1 MKSEVAFQL
10 KHADTH
16 SAFKK
21 IAGECIKHLQSNQD
35 MVLHGADIEGIH
47 QMRVALRRLRCAF
60 LVFRKIVGSANSKT
74 LMDELRSVANTL
86 GCARDLDIFLTQT
99 LPAVS
104 AQFNDHSGLI
114 KLRDKALA
122 AQTQAYIEVRE
133 MLSTTRYRRML
144 LTLSDWIENERWR
157 QGTHESKIPKVHEL
171 ATAHLDKYRKQL
183 KTSGKLLANAQPEAR
198 HVTRIAAKKLRYTA
212 EFFASLY
219 SVTESRAYIRKLS
232 KLQDCLGMLNDI
244 VITEKLL
251 LQIVGSRHS
260 RALDDAL
267 NIFSGWNACNTIH
280 GVTHMN
286 KAWLKFSAQ
295 KPFWH

>member
-1 MKSEVAFQL
+1 LKSEVAFQL
-10 KHADTH
+10 KHADAH

-21 IAGECIKHLQSNQD
+21 IAGECVKHLQSNQD
-35 MVLHGADIEGIH
+35 MVLHGADVEGVH

-74 LMDELRSVANTL
+74 LMDELRSVADTL
-86 GCARDLDIFLTQT
+86 GRARDLDIFLTQT

-104 AQFNDHSGLI
+104 AQFNNHSGLI
-114 KLRDKALA
+114 KLRTKALA

-157 QGTHESKIPKVHEL
+157 QGAHESEAPKVHAL
-171 ATAHLDKYRKQL
+171 AAAHLDKYRKQL
-183 KTSGKLLANAQPEAR
+183 KAIGKLLASAQPEAR
-198 HVTRIAAKKLRYTA
+198 HATRIAAKKLRYTA
-212 EFFASLY
+212 EFFVSLY
-219 SVTESRAYIRKLS
+219 SVAESRVYIRKLS
-232 KLQDCLGMLNDI
+232 QLQDCLGMLNDI

-251 LQIVGSRHS
+251 LKIVGSSHS
-260 RALDDAL
+260 RTLDDAL

-280 GVTHMN
+280 GVTQMN
-286 KAWLKFSAQ
+286 KAWLKFSDQ

>member
-35 MVLHGADIEGIH
+35 MVLHGADIEGVH

-74 LMDELRSVANTL
+74 LMDELRSVADTL
-86 GCARDLDIFLTQT
+86 GRARDLDIFLIQT
-99 LPAVS
+99 LPAVN

-122 AQTQAYIEVRE
+122 AQAQAYIEVRKV
-133 MLSTTRYRRML
+133 LSTRRYHRML

-157 QGTHESKIPKVHEL
+157 QSTHENKAPKVRAL
-171 ATAHLDKYRKQL
+171 ATAHLNKYHKQL
-183 KTSGKLLANAQPEAR
+183 KVSGKHLVNAQSEAR
-198 HVTRIAAKKLRYTA
+198 HATRIAAKKLRYTA

-219 SVTESRAYIRKLS
+219 SVAESRAYIRKLS
-232 KLQDCLGMLNDI
+232 QLQDCLGMLNDI
-244 VITEKLL
+244 IITEKLL
-251 LQIVGSRHS
+251 FNIVGSQPS
-260 RALDDAL
+260 RALDDAF
-267 NIFSGWNACNTIH
+267 NILSGWNACNAIH
-280 GVTHMN
+280 GVTQMN
-286 KAWLKFSAQ
+286 KAWLKFSSQ